1 MKTVIT
7 GIFFKSLSIVFLA
20 AVFLGLIK
28 FIFAHHLNMLELI
41 GAMTAYIALH
51 VAVLYFTFIK
61 KGR

>member
-28 FIFAHHLNMLELI
+28 FIFAHHLNMWELI
-41 GAMTAYIALH
+41 GAMIAYIAIY
-51 VAVLYFTFIK
+51 VAVIYFAFVK
-61 KGR
+61 